1 MKEKVLNRKRRAVR
15 RLGLLVSVLCLGM
28 SLAGYNSGPR
38 MAVSDAADELDMA
51 YEKTFIKGFYD
62 AGDPEHFLSLKYLV
76 ETREAMMFCSVYLTP
91 FGWVDGQAR
100 RVETW
105 EGQAANAGLMS
116 FYGDEE
122 HTHWLFGRMEE
133 KPTSITLYYE
143 EEVDQVTH
151 RFGIEVPAEHL
162 FRGENGTWYLLSQVR
177 TDWVEQESAE
187 GFEGP
192 REFGLLLSKDG
203 EKIADVEVK
212 R

>member
-38 MAVSDAADELDMA
+38 MAVSDAADEMDMA

-62 AGDPEHFLSLKYLV
+62 AGNPDHLLSVNYLV
-76 ETREAMMFCSVYLTP
+76 ENPDAMLFCSVYWTP
-91 FGWVDGQAR
+91 FGWQAGR
-100 RVETW
+100 KCKVETW
-105 EGQAANAGLMS
+105 ECQGVYAGLKR

-122 HTHWLFGRMEE
+122 TTYWLFGRMEE
-133 KPTSITLYYE
+133 KPTAITLYYE
-143 EEVDQVTH
+143 ETVDLVTH
-151 RFGIEVPAEHL
+151 HIGIEVPIEHL
-162 FRGENGTWYLLSQVR
+162 FRGENGKWYLLSQVR
-177 TDWVEQESAE
+177 TDWVEQESVE

-192 REFGLLLSKDG
+192 REFGLFLSKDG
-203 EKIADVEVK
+203 ERLADVEVK